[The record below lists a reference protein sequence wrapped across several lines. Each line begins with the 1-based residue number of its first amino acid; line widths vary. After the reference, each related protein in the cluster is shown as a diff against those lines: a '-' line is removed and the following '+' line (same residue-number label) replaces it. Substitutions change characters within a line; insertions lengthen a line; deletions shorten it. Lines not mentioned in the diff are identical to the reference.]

1 MKLGQITSYID
12 VAQVTLYFI
21 WIFFAGL
28 IFYIRREDRREG
40 YPLVSEPGNTVKN
53 PGFIYIPPAKVFRL
67 ADGTTVSSP
76 DDRRADNRDHKMVKA
91 EVWPGAPMVPVGDP
105 MLSGVGPGAYAERSD
120 KPDMMHGSAKIVPMR
135 VATDFFIESREPD
148 PRGYAVFGADGVSG
162 GTVRD
167 VWVDRMEVIIRYLD
181 VETAGIR
188 RVLLPMTFSSI
199 NKRRGEVSVNAVMGG
214 QFAGVPATAS
224 ADQVTLLEE
233 DKICTYYGAGSL
245 YADASRAEPL
255 L

>member
-12 VAQVTLYFI
+12 VAQVTLYVF
-21 WIFFAGL
+21 WAFFAGL

-40 YPLVSEPGNTVKN
+40 YPLLSEPSNTSKN
-53 PGFIYIPPAKVFRL
+53 PGFLYIPPPKVFYL
-67 ADGTTVSSP
+67 ANGTTVEAP
-76 DDRRADNRDHKMVKA
+76 GDRADNRNHNMVKS

-105 MLSGVGPGAYAERSD
+105 MLAGVGPGSYAERSNQ
-120 KPDMMHGSAKIVPMR
+120 PDMAHGKPKIMPLR

-148 PRGYAVFGADGVSG
+148 PRGMNVVGADGRSG

-167 VWVDRMEVIIRYLD
+167 VWVDRMEVLIRYLE
-181 VETAGIR
+181 VETAGSR
-188 RVLLPMTFSSI
+188 RVLLPINFCRI
-199 NKRRGEVSVNAVMGG
+199 NKRRGEVNVNAIMGSH
-214 QFAGVPATAS
+214 FAGVPATAS
-224 ADQVTLLEE
+224 PDQVSLLEE
-233 DKICTYYGAGSL
+233 DKICAYYGAGTL